1 MLRILLVDESS
12 ERSARRAGLRRAL
25 EGLGHAIVAEIP
37 GPQTLWND
45 VKQHDPDILILDTD
59 TPGREM
65 LEPLSLITASCPRPI
80 VLFTHDA
87 RSDSIRDAVRAGV
100 SAYEVNVG
108 DGFAPERVAPIL
120 EAALAR
126 FDELQSV
133 RAELAQTRN
142 KLSERKLIDRA
153 KGILMKEKKLPEEEA
168 YRLLRKLAMD
178 RSAPMGT
185 VAEQVITYAKLLG

>member
-1 MLRILLVDESS
+1 MLRILLIDECPKI
-12 ERSARRAGLRRAL
+12 APQGVGLRLAL

-37 GPQTLWND
+37 GPQTLWESL
-45 VKQHDPDILILDTD
+45 KRHDPDALIIDAD
-59 TPGREM
+59 KPSREL
-65 LEPLSLITASCPRPI
+65 LEPLSLICVSCPLPV
-80 VLFTHDA
+80 VLFTRDA
-87 RSDSIRDAVRAGV
+87 RGDSIRDAVHAGV
-100 SAYEVNVG
+100 SAYIV

-126 FDELQSV
+126 FEELQAV
-133 RAELAQTRN
+133 RAELAQTKS

-153 KGILMKEKKLPEEEA
+153 KGILMKEKHLPEEDA

-185 VAEQVITYAKLLG
+185 VAEQVIAYAKLLG

>member
-1 MLRILLVDESS
+1 MLRILLVDECPKN
-12 ERSARRAGLRRAL
+12 APQRAGLRLAL

-37 GPQTLWND
+37 GPQTLWD
-45 VKQHDPDILILDTD
+45 AVKQHNPDTLIINTD
-59 TPGREM
+59 MPSREL
-65 LEPLSLITASCPRPI
+65 LEPLSMISVSCPRP
-80 VLFTHDA
+80 VVMFTRDA
-87 RSDSIRDAVRAGV
+87 RSDSIRDAVHAGV
-100 SAYEVNVG
+100 SAYIV

-120 EAALAR
+120 DAALAR
-126 FDELQSV
+126 FEELQSV
-133 RAELAQTRN
+133 RAELAQTKN

-153 KGILMKEKKLPEEEA
+153 KGILMKEKKLGEEEA

>member
-1 MLRILLVDESS
+1 MLRILLVDESV

-25 EGLGHAIVAEIP
+25 EGLGHAIVAEIS
-37 GPQTLWND
+37 GPQTLWD
-45 VKQHDPDILILDTD
+45 EVKQHDPDAVIINTAS
-59 TPGREM
+59 PSREM
-65 LEPLSLITASCPRPI
+65 LEPLSLISVSCPRPI
-80 VLFTHDA
+80 VLFTRDA
-87 RSDSIRDAVRAGV
+87 RRDAIRDAVRAGV
-100 SAYEVNVG
+100 SAYVV

-126 FDELQSV
+126 FEALQSV
-133 RAELAQTRN
+133 RTELAQTKS

-178 RSAPMGT
+178 RSASLGA
-185 VAEQVITYAKLLG
+185 VSEQVITYAKLLI

>member
-1 MLRILLVDESS
+1 M
-12 ERSARRAGLRRAL
+12 
-25 EGLGHAIVAEIP
+25 
-37 GPQTLWND
+37 
-45 VKQHDPDILILDTD
+45 
-59 TPGREM
+59 
-65 LEPLSLITASCPRPI
+65 
-80 VLFTHDA
+80 
-87 RSDSIRDAVRAGV
+87 
-100 SAYEVNVG
+100 

-126 FDELQSV
+126 FEELQSV
-133 RAELAQTRN
+133 RAELAQTRS

-153 KGILMKEKKLPEEEA
+153 KGILMKEKKLGEEEA

>member
-1 MLRILLVDESS
+1 MLIDECPK
-12 ERSARRAGLRRAL
+12 SAPQRAGLRLAL
-25 EGLGHAIVAEIP
+25 EGLGHAIVAEIS
-37 GPQTLWND
+37 GPQTVWD
-45 VKQHDPDILILDTD
+45 AVKQYDPDALIIDTESPSRD
-59 TPGREM
+59 M
-65 LEPLSLITASCPRPI
+65 LEPLSKISTSCPLP
-80 VLFTHDA
+80 VVMFTRDA
-87 RSDSIRDAVRAGV
+87 RSDSIRDAVHAGV
-100 SAYEVNVG
+100 SAYIV

-126 FDELQSV
+126 FEELQSV
-133 RAELAQTRN
+133 RAELAQTKS

-153 KGILMKEKKLPEEEA
+153 KGILMKEKKLGEEEA

>member
-12 ERSARRAGLRRAL
+12 IRASQRAALRLAL
-25 EGLGHAIVAEIP
+25 EGLGHVIVADIP
-37 GPQTLWND
+37 GPQTLWD
-45 VKQHDPDILILDTD
+45 EVKRHDPDVLIIDTD
-59 TPGREM
+59 TPSREM
-65 LEPLSLITASCPRPI
+65 LEPLSLISVSCPRPI
-80 VLFTHDA
+80 VLFTRDA
-87 RSDSIRDAVRAGV
+87 QRDAIRDAVRAGV
-100 SAYEVNVG
+100 SAYIV

-126 FDELQSV
+126 FEALQSV
-133 RAELAQTRN
+133 RAELAQTKS

-178 RSAPMGT
+178 RSASLGT

>member
-12 ERSARRAGLRRAL
+12 EGSPPRAGLRLAL
-25 EGLGHAIVAEIP
+25 ETLGHAVVAQIP
-37 GPQTLWND
+37 GPRTLWD
-45 VKQHDPDILILDTD
+45 AFKQHDPDALIIDTD
-59 TPGREM
+59 APSREL
-65 LEPLSLITASCPRPI
+65 LEPLSKIGVSCPRPI
-80 VLFTHDA
+80 VVFTRDA

-100 SAYEVNVG
+100 SAYIV

-126 FDELQSV
+126 FEELQSV
-133 RAELAQTRN
+133 RAELAQTRS

-153 KGILMKEKKLPEEEA
+153 KGILMKEKHLPEEEA

-178 RSAPMGT
+178 RSAPMGA